1 MDHKFNIKINYSTI
15 HGWIIDY
22 MDGWIIDYMV
32 NIMDQVHDPN
42 KSDPNKS
49 IWSLSRIFVHVRKK
63 KNE

>member
-49 IWSLSRIFVHVRKK
+49 IW
-63 KNE
+63 